1 MRKVIE
7 RDELYKQVWGTP
19 MTKLCQVYG
28 LSDNGLRKICKAL
41 SVPTPRAGHWMK
53 LEAGKPVVK
62 TPLPDG
68 ASRTTYVVDSAYRR
82 ERPPALREELASEL
96 KKKVTLEAAELEQL
110 RQPTT
115 IRWHDAMA
123 PIRKR
128 VREQRAFWKEQEREF
143 DAVEKRKK
151 AGSPPEVGGFL
162 WRRFLEDGGL
172 LFPKHRRF
180 VMKVTENSC
189 DRALAVLNA
198 MCVMA
203 ARRGYEIDLRGKDC
217 EVLIIKHGDASVS
230 IRILE
235 KSAVSLRR
243 DDSIF
248 YKHRGGIKR
257 ESKPTGVLKMH
268 VDSRYAAE
276 RIFEETSDLPLER
289 QLNKILVYIHT
300 QIARAQ
306 ERSRAEA
313 EAAIVREEARRVR
326 EVERALQEAERQ
338 RVAAEAAE
346 RHRVEQLEL
355 ERERSLI
362 DDAGRWRHSD
372 DLRQYIEAVES
383 KARDSGEQAAIE
395 PWLHWA
401 RSVLA
406 RLDPIS
412 QLFVAL
418 RGNEP
423 E

>member
-1 MRKVIE
+1 M
-7 RDELYKQVWGTP
+7 
-19 MTKLCQVYG
+19 
-28 LSDNGLRKICKAL
+28 
-41 SVPTPRAGHWMK
+41 
-53 LEAGKPVVK
+53 
-62 TPLPDG
+62 
-68 ASRTTYVVDSAYRR
+68 
-82 ERPPALREELASEL
+82 
-96 KKKVTLEAAELEQL
+96 
-110 RQPTT
+110 
-115 IRWHDAMA
+115 
-123 PIRKR
+123 
-128 VREQRAFWKEQEREF
+128 
-143 DAVEKRKK
+143 
-151 AGSPPEVGGFL
+151 
-162 WRRFLEDGGL
+162 
-172 LFPKHRRF
+172 
-180 VMKVTENSC
+180 
-189 DRALAVLNA
+189 
-198 MCVMA
+198 
-203 ARRGYEIDLRGKDC
+203 
-217 EVLIIKHGDASVS
+217 IIKHGDASVS

-235 KSAVSLRR
+235 KSVVSLRR

-248 YKHRGGIKR
+248 YKHKGGIKR
-257 ESKPTGVLKMH
+257 ESKPSGVLKMH

-276 RIFEETSDLPLER
+276 RIFEETSDLPLEK

-300 QIARAQ
+300 LIARAQ

-326 EVERALQEAERQ
+326 EAERALQEAEHQ

-395 PWLHWA
+395 SWLLWA

-412 QLFVAL
+412 QLFVEL
-418 RGNEP
+418 RGNER